1 MFRWLSCGLV
11 ALVTL
16 PLISAGPAPAPA
28 TQPGFVQAIRDM
40 DRQLDQAQADLSAA
54 KSELD
59 ELSKLPPI
67 QPWHLEEVIPGVSE
81 PRGKFDIRPYGS
93 SFKFNG
99 VTVYV
104 EPVNATV
111 VRGTVRISP
120 QQQFAGS
127 VEVLRSCE
135 AR

>member
-11 ALVTL
+11 ALIVL
-16 PLISAGPAPAPA
+16 PLISAGPAPAM
-28 TQPGFVQAIRDM
+28 QPGFVQAIRDM
-40 DRQLDQAQADLSAA
+40 DRQLDQAQKDLSAA

-67 QPWHLEEVIPGVSE
+67 QPWHLEEVNPGVSE
-81 PRGKFDIRPYGS
+81 PRAKFDIKPYGS

-104 EPVNATV
+104 EPISLNAE
-111 VRGTVRISP
+111 RR
-120 QQQFAGS
+120 
-127 VEVLRSCE
+127 
-135 AR
+135 